1 MKRHVWVTDRIG
13 GSEHCVNCGAWRG
26 TYNLK
31 PYGRIWLD
39 DKPQPYCPGKA
50 GYPPKEKA

>member
-13 GSEHCVNCGAWRG
+13 GSETCQNCGAWRT

-31 PYGRIWLD
+31 PYGTIQLD
-39 DKPQPYCPGKA
+39 GKPQPYCPGKGA
-50 GYPPKEKA
+50 KP